1 MSSRRETLGVA
12 DEQAFGFLGGAR
24 GKHVQ
29 QSDNCSDP
37 FDSKAV
43 VTFLTLVGLALCG
56 FLLAASLYG
65 LFQGLPIWSSYDL
78 AIASVFRVS

>member
-1 MSSRRETLGVA
+1 LTSYY
-12 DEQAFGFLGGAR
+12 GAT
-24 GKHVQ
+24 GKPVQ
-29 QSDNCSDP
+29 QSDNCSNP

-43 VTFLTLVGLALCG
+43 VTFLTLVGLALCE

-65 LFQGLPIWSSYDL
+65 LFQGLPFGSSYNL